1 MTLIEQINNFKPTL
15 KTLSGQ
21 EHLAIQN
28 SNDYRKL
35 AWYAYYMDTLEDYR
49 QSLIRKGSYSDKQK
63 QAIDTEIAGIQ
74 ADYDE
79 LFDLLSES

>member
-1 MTLIEQINNFKPTL
+1 MTLIEQINDFKPKL

-35 AWYAYYMDTLEDYR
+35 AWHAYYMETLEDYR
-49 QSLIRKGSYSDKQK
+49 KKLISEDKYSDKQK
-63 QAIDTEIAGIQ
+63 QAIDTEIASIQ

-79 LFDLLSES
+79 LFELLSES

>member
-1 MTLIEQINNFKPTL
+1 MTLIEQINDFKPKL
-15 KTLSGQ
+15 KTLTGQ

-35 AWYAYYMDTLEDYR
+35 AWYAYYIDTLEDYR
-49 QSLIRKGSYSDKQK
+49 QNLITEDNYSDKQK
-63 QAIDTEIAGIQ
+63 KAIDAEIAGIQ

-79 LFDLLSES
+79 LFDLLSKS